1 MKKLLA
7 LALSVM
13 ILACGTVS
21 AMALPSPDLKPDEQ
35 PDNDRPNHNDRPN
48 NNRPNFGG
56 QINTG
61 KPGDINT
68 GKSPSTGV
76 SSAYAIYAA
85 LVALTCGGVAVIAKK
100 KVSE

>member
-1 MKKLLA
+1 MKKLLV

-13 ILACGTVS
+13 LLACGTVS
-21 AMALPSPDLKPDEQ
+21 ASALPSPGLKPDEY
-35 PDNDRPNHNDRPN
+35 PDND
-48 NNRPNFGG
+48 RPNFGG

-61 KPGDINT
+61 KPGDTNT

-76 SSAYAIYAA
+76 SGAYAVYAA
-85 LVALTCGGVAVIAKK
+85 LAALTCGGVAVIAKK